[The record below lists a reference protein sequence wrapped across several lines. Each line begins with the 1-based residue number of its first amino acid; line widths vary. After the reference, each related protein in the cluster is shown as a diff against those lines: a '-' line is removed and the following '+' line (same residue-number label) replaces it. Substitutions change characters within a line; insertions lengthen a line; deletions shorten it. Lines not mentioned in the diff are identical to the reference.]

1 MRMPGRLTLMM
12 TLSGGLYLGPF
23 LAGLSHQPGWS
34 VILFAATL
42 AAWSILYQ
50 RGSWPP
56 RVAELRNPAV
66 ATRAAIIAGAMLAL
80 AGIFFLAGM
89 GLSFLVG
96 TLPLPLKA
104 AVAVPVVSLGL
115 ATVLQSPRKA
125 REMDAFLD
133 EALIRLEGM
142 GTLAADSGQA
152 AMAARFLDR
161 ITALPHDAAPGTV
174 LAALQG
180 SDDLDAA
187 FLSAVD
193 KLGPSLPR
201 PVAMAAILIVTDLD
215 RAPPLA
221 GRGEA
226 AWVFDLARRD
236 HALTHLFAER
246 ALALVRAMPDMGR
259 EMPYAH
265 DVEEARRGAGNPDT
279 AGRLGE
285 LRDRLNALSADS
297 DT

>member
-23 LAGLSHQPGWS
+23 LGGLSRQPGWS
-34 VILFAATL
+34 VIVFAAML
-42 AAWSILYQ
+42 ASWSILYQ
-50 RGSWPP
+50 PGSWPS
-56 RVAELRNPAV
+56 RAAELRNPAV
-66 ATRAAIIAGAMLAL
+66 ATRTAILAGAMLAL

-96 TLPLPLKA
+96 TLRLPLSA
-104 AVAVPVVSLGL
+104 ALAVPIASLGL
-115 ATVLQSPRKA
+115 AMLLQSPRKA

-133 EALIRLEGM
+133 EALLRLEGLA
-142 GTLAADSGQA
+142 TLAADSGQA
-152 AMAARFLDR
+152 AMAGHLLDR
-161 ITALPHDAAPGTV
+161 ITALPDDAAPATV
-174 LAALQG
+174 LAALHG

-236 HALTHLFAER
+236 LALTHLFAER
-246 ALALVRAMPDMGR
+246 ALALIRAMPDMAR
-259 EMPYAH
+259 EMPYAY
-265 DVEEARRGAGNPDT
+265 DVEEARQAAGHPDT

-297 DT
+297 DA